1 MYYGRASPHIP
12 SSDTAARGHMFIL
25 THARTRLIKWGRAH
39 PPPPIKHLMTRAHR
53 WRQGHSF
60 GTYSKRLFFPLAWH
74 RMWHFASHVALH
86 VASRMSS
93 FGEEG
98 RRSCARPPRL
108 SSHVH
113 VHLMAASPP
122 SWTTRRAES
131 QTFHRRAS
139 QAGLGRQSDPQAR
152 QRSRRRADRLCQ
164 QRRAQVP
171 RPSAMAGRCL
181 GRDASSVAA
190 ASRHGRSRRGR
201 GAARNSGRVFLRVPT
216 GRGWMTGQTPP
227 RIPSG
232 EARRP
237 RGSGSAACRTGRQRG
252 G

>member
-113 VHLMAASPP
+113 VHPCASHGSESALMDDPPCRKPNIPPPCIAGWTKPPKRSSSSSAQPPTSRPPLSAA
-122 SWTTRRAES
+122 
-131 QTFHRRAS
+131 
-139 QAGLGRQSDPQAR
+139 
-152 QRSRRRADRLCQ
+152 
-164 QRRAQVP
+164 P
-171 RPSAMAGRCL
+171 RPSAAAECDGGTML
-181 GRDASSVAA
+181 G
-190 ASRHGRSRRGR
+190 
-201 GAARNSGRVFLRVPT
+201 P
-216 GRGWMTGQTPP
+216 
-227 RIPSG
+227 
-232 EARRP
+232 
-237 RGSGSAACRTGRQRG
+237 
-252 G
+252 